1 MLDYFWRHKMSL
13 ISSVAFLDM
22 CECGRHGQFV
32 LVDGTK
38 SPEFCSKEKAREEL
52 KKLHD
57 DKTITDL
64 EFKFL
69 KDQISDSPRLASTDE
84 RANILTQLACEIAN
98 SIPYCEEQSEKK
110 KEYVM

>member
-1 MLDYFWRHKMSL
+1 MS
-13 ISSVAFLDM
+13 M

-32 LVDGTK
+32 LADGTK

-57 DKTITDL
+57 DKSVTDL

-69 KDQISDSPRLASTDE
+69 KDQISEATRLSSTDE
-84 RANILTQLACEIAN
+84 GANILTQLMCEITN
-98 SIPYCEEQSEKK
+98 SIPRCEDQPEKK
-110 KEYVM
+110 NEYVM

>member
-1 MLDYFWRHKMSL
+1 MRL
-13 ISSVAFLDM
+13 IISVAFLSM

-52 KKLHD
+52 KKLHN
-57 DKTITDL
+57 DKSVTDL

-69 KDQISDSPRLASTDE
+69 KNQISEATRLSSTDDG
-84 RANILTQLACEIAN
+84 ANILTQLVCEIAN
-98 SIPYCEEQSEKK
+98 SIPRCEEQQEQENK
-110 KEYVM
+110 YVM